1 MEPKIETRRLFDI
14 MPASGR
20 MSIKIVSKPEQAKVI
35 NAAFPLP
42 WNQERPI
49 YINFDLWAR
58 LSKPQRDLLLLRMVS
73 WLTGVRWFKPDIYQ
87 GVTLAGLLAV
97 LVEFSQS
104 DPVGVVV
111 AGGLTAIAITRIW
124 RLNRSEESELN
135 ADSGAIKVALLRGYT
150 EVDAAQH
157 LLTVIPTIAKIEKR
171 SLNFTELIRCQNLKA
186 IAGLSAVSVRSKE

>member
-1 MEPKIETRRLFDI
+1 M
-14 MPASGR
+14 
-20 MSIKIVSKPEQAKVI
+20 
-35 NAAFPLP
+35 
-42 WNQERPI
+42 
-49 YINFDLWAR
+49 
-58 LSKPQRDLLLLRMVS
+58 
-73 WLTGVRWFKPDIYQ
+73 
-87 GVTLAGLLAV
+87 LAV

-135 ADSGAIKVALLRGYT
+135 ADSAAIKVALRRGYT

-157 LLTVIPTIAKIEKR
+157 LLTAIPTVAKIEKR